1 MQSVF
6 SVSRPY
12 FSLQIE
18 GREYTF
24 YEGKYHNQLTLHNE
38 ADIQA
43 LRAWAAD
50 HSSFVEIYHF
60 TEQVIDDESDL
71 MSEWDRY
78 LISRMVRR

>member
-12 FSLQIE
+12 FSLQIG

-24 YEGKYHNQLTLHNE
+24 YEGKYHNQLTLYNE

-50 HSSFVEIYHF
+50 HDSIVEIYHF
-60 TEQVIDDESDL
+60 TERVIDDEINVE
-71 MSEWDRY
+71 SEWDRY
-78 LISRMVRR
+78 LISRVIRR

>member
-6 SVSRPY
+6 SVSHPY

-38 ADIQA
+38 TDIQV

-50 HSSFVEIYHF
+50 NSSFVEIYHF
-60 TEQVIDDESDL
+60 TEQVIDDEINVE
-71 MSEWDRY
+71 SEWDRY
-78 LISRMVRR
+78 FLSKVVRR

>member
-18 GREYTF
+18 GKEYTF

-50 HSSFVEIYHF
+50 HGDIVEIYRF
-60 TEQVIDDESDL
+60 TERVINDEINVE
-71 MSEWDRY
+71 SEWDRY
-78 LISRMVRR
+78 LLSRMVRR